1 MSLSKARQLA
11 RDLGTVGISSSGT
24 SIHTS
29 VATLNFVGIQSAG
42 TVIGAGITQL
52 NFVGTGNT
60 FLVNGTTV
68 DVSIEGG
75 GGTKA
80 GEAINYPS
88 GTKSPFILNTV
99 VISESITLG
108 NSNSGTGAANIV
120 TGESMITVDDNVTI
134 TVEEGKKVI
143 PDLFNVFDTPERFR
157 N

>member
-11 RDLGTVGISSSGT
+11 KDLGTVGISSGGV
-24 SIHTS
+24 SIASTI
-29 VATLNFVGIQSAG
+29 ANINFVGA
-42 TVIGAGITQL
+42 
-52 NFVGTGNT
+52 GNT
-60 FLVNGTTV
+60 FAVNGTTV

-88 GTKSPFILNTV
+88 GTKSPFILNTA
-99 VISESITLG
+99 VISESITL
-108 NSNSGTGAANIV
+108 NDANTVNGIANVV

>member
-11 RDLGTVGISSSGT
+11 KDLGTVGISSGGV
-24 SIHTS
+24 SIASTI
-29 VATLNFVGIQSAG
+29 ANINFVGA
-42 TVIGAGITQL
+42 
-52 NFVGTGNT
+52 GNT
-60 FLVNGTTV
+60 FAVNGTTV

-88 GTKSPFILNTV
+88 GTKSPFILNTA
-99 VISESITLG
+99 VISESITLNDANTVNG
-108 NSNSGTGAANIV
+108 IANIV
-120 TGESMITVDDNVTI
+120 TGESMLTVDDNVTI

-143 PDLFNVFDTPERFR
+143 PDLFNVFDTPTRFE

>member
-11 RDLGTVGISSSGT
+11 QDLGTVGISSGGT
-24 SIHTS
+24 NIAST
-29 VATLNFVGIQSAG
+29 VANINFVGA
-42 TVIGAGITQL
+42 
-52 NFVGTGNT
+52 GNT
-60 FLVNGTTV
+60 FAVNGTTV

-80 GEAINYPS
+80 GEAIDYPS

-108 NSNSGTGAANIV
+108 NSNSGTGAANII
-120 TGESMITVDDNVTI
+120 TAESMLTIDDSVTI
-134 TVEEGKKVI
+134 TIEEGKKVI

>member
-11 RDLGTVGISSSGT
+11 QDLGTVGISSGGT
-24 SIHTS
+24 NIAST
-29 VATLNFVGIQSAG
+29 VANINFVGA
-42 TVIGAGITQL
+42 
-52 NFVGTGNT
+52 GNT
-60 FLVNGTTV
+60 FAVNGTTV

-88 GTKSPFILNTV
+88 GTKSPFILNST
-99 VISESITLG
+99 ILTESITL
-108 NSNSGTGAANIV
+108 NDANTHSGVAHIV
-120 TGESMITVDDNVTI
+120 TGESMLTVDDNVTI

-143 PDLFNVFDTPERFR
+143 PDLFNVFDTPTRFE

>member
-11 RDLGTVGISSSGT
+11 QDLGTVGISSGG
-24 SIHTS
+24 TS
-29 VATLNFVGIQSAG
+29 VATTVANINFVGA
-42 TVIGAGITQL
+42 
-52 NFVGTGNT
+52 GNT
-60 FLVNGTTV
+60 FAVNGTTV

-88 GTKSPFILNTV
+88 GTKSPFILNSTH
-99 VISESITLG
+99 ITESITL
-108 NSNSGTGAANIV
+108 NDSNTDTGLANIV
-120 TGESMITVDDNVTI
+120 TGESMLTVDDNVTI

-143 PDLFNVFDTPERFR
+143 PDLFNVFDTPGRFE

>member
-11 RDLGTVGISSSGT
+11 KDLGTVGISSGGV
-24 SIHTS
+24 SIASTI
-29 VATLNFVGIQSAG
+29 ANINFVGA
-42 TVIGAGITQL
+42 
-52 NFVGTGNT
+52 GNT
-60 FLVNGTTV
+60 FAVNGTTV

-88 GTKSPFILNTV
+88 GTKSPFILNST
-99 VISESITLG
+99 ILTESITL
-108 NSNSGTGAANIV
+108 NDANTHSGVAHIV
-120 TGESMITVDDNVTI
+120 TGESMLTVDDNVTI

-143 PDLFNVFDTPERFR
+143 PDLFNVFDTPERFK

>member
-11 RDLGTVGISSSGT
+11 KDLGTVGISSGGT
-24 SIHTS
+24 NIAST
-29 VATLNFVGIQSAG
+29 VANINFVGA
-42 TVIGAGITQL
+42 
-52 NFVGTGNT
+52 GNT
-60 FLVNGTTV
+60 FAVNGTTV

-88 GTKSPFILNTV
+88 GTKSPFILNTA
-99 VISESITLG
+99 VISESITL
-108 NSNSGTGAANIV
+108 NDANTVNGIANHV

>member
-11 RDLGTVGISSSGT
+11 KDLGTVGISSGGT
-24 SIHTS
+24 NIAST
-29 VATLNFVGIQSAG
+29 VANINFVGA
-42 TVIGAGITQL
+42 
-52 NFVGTGNT
+52 GNT
-60 FLVNGTTV
+60 FAVNGTTV

-88 GTKSPFILNTV
+88 GTKSPFILNTA
-99 VISESITLG
+99 VISESITLNDANTVDG
-108 NSNSGTGAANIV
+108 IANIV
-120 TGESMITVDDNVTI
+120 TGESMLTVDDNVTI

-143 PDLFNVFDTPERFR
+143 PDLFNVFDTPTRFE

>member
-11 RDLGTVGISSSGT
+11 KDLGTVGISSGGT
-24 SIHTS
+24 NIAST
-29 VATLNFVGIQSAG
+29 VANINFVGA
-42 TVIGAGITQL
+42 
-52 NFVGTGNT
+52 GNT
-60 FLVNGTTV
+60 FAVNGTTV

-88 GTKSPFILNTV
+88 GTKSPFILNSTH
-99 VISESITLG
+99 ITESITL
-108 NSNSGTGAANIV
+108 NDANTDTGLANIV

>member
-11 RDLGTVGISSSGT
+11 KDLGTVGISSSGT

-29 VATLNFVGIQSAG
+29 VATLNFVGA
-42 TVIGAGITQL
+42 
-52 NFVGTGNT
+52 GNT
-60 FLVNGTTV
+60 FAVHNDQV
-68 DVSIEGG
+68 DISIEGG

-80 GEAINYPS
+80 GEAIDYPS

-120 TGESMITVDDNVTI
+120 TGESMITVDDSVTI
-134 TVEEGKKVI
+134 TNEEGKKVI

>member
-11 RDLGTVGISSSGT
+11 KDLGTVGISSGGV
-24 SIHTS
+24 SIASTI
-29 VATLNFVGIQSAG
+29 ANINFVGA
-42 TVIGAGITQL
+42 
-52 NFVGTGNT
+52 GNT
-60 FLVNGTTV
+60 FAVNGTTV

-88 GTKSPFILNTV
+88 GSKSPFILNTA
-99 VISESITLG
+99 VISESITLNDANTVNG
-108 NSNSGTGAANIV
+108 IANIV

-134 TVEEGKKVI
+134 TIEEGKKVI

>member
-1 MSLSKARQLA
+1 MSVSKARQLA

-29 VATLNFVGIQSAG
+29 VATLNFVGA
-42 TVIGAGITQL
+42 
-52 NFVGTGNT
+52 GNT
-60 FLVNGTTV
+60 FAVHNDQV
-68 DVSIEGG
+68 DISIEGG

-80 GEAINYPS
+80 GEAIDYPS

-120 TGESMITVDDNVTI
+120 TGESMITVDDSVTI
-134 TVEEGKKVI
+134 TIEEGKKVI

>member
-11 RDLGTVGISSSGT
+11 KDLGTVGISSGGT
-24 SIHTS
+24 NIAST
-29 VATLNFVGIQSAG
+29 VANINFVGA
-42 TVIGAGITQL
+42 
-52 NFVGTGNT
+52 GNT
-60 FLVNGTTV
+60 FAVNGTTV

-88 GTKSPFILNTV
+88 GTKSPFILNSTH
-99 VISESITLG
+99 ITESITF
-108 NSNSGTGAANIV
+108 NDSNTDTGLANIV
-120 TGESMITVDDNVTI
+120 TGESMLTVDDNVTI

-143 PDLFNVFDTPERFR
+143 PDLFNVFDTPSIFE

>member
-1 MSLSKARQLA
+1 MSVSKARQLA

-29 VATLNFVGIQSAG
+29 VATLNFVGA
-42 TVIGAGITQL
+42 
-52 NFVGTGNT
+52 GNT
-60 FLVNGTTV
+60 FAVHNDQV
-68 DVSIEGG
+68 DISIEGG

-80 GEAINYPS
+80 GEAIDYPS

-120 TGESMITVDDNVTI
+120 TGESMITVDDSVTI
-134 TVEEGKKVI
+134 TIEEGKKVI
-143 PDLFNVFDTPERFR
+143 PDLFNVFESSPS
-157 N
+157 

>member
-11 RDLGTVGISSSGT
+11 KDLGTVGISSGGT

-29 VATLNFVGIQSAG
+29 VATFKFVGAR
-42 TVIGAGITQL
+42 
-52 NFVGTGNT
+52 NT
-60 FLVNGTTV
+60 FAVHNDQV
-68 DVSIEGG
+68 DISIEGG

-88 GTKSPFILNTV
+88 GTKSPFILNSTT
-99 VISESITLG
+99 ITESITLG
-108 NSNSGTGAANIV
+108 NSNSGTGAANII
-120 TGESMITVDDNVTI
+120 TAESMLTVDDSVTI
-134 TVEEGKKVI
+134 TIEEGKKVI

>member
-11 RDLGTVGISSSGT
+11 QDLGTVGISSGGT
-24 SIHTS
+24 NIAST
-29 VATLNFVGIQSAG
+29 VAKINFVGA
-42 TVIGAGITQL
+42 
-52 NFVGTGNT
+52 GNT
-60 FLVNGTTV
+60 FAVNGTTV

-80 GEAINYPS
+80 GEAIKYPS
-88 GTKSPFILNTV
+88 GTKSPFILNSIHIT
-99 VISESITLG
+99 ESITL
-108 NSNSGTGAANIV
+108 NDSNTDTGLANIV
-120 TGESMITVDDNVTI
+120 TGESMLTVDDNVTI

>member
-11 RDLGTVGISSSGT
+11 KDLGTVGISSSGT

-29 VATLNFVGIQSAG
+29 VATLNFVGA
-42 TVIGAGITQL
+42 
-52 NFVGTGNT
+52 GNT
-60 FLVNGTTV
+60 FAVHNDQV
-68 DVSIEGG
+68 DISIEGG

-80 GEAINYPS
+80 GEAIDYPS

-120 TGESMITVDDNVTI
+120 TGESMITVDDSVTI
-134 TVEEGKKVI
+134 TIEEGKKVI

>member
-11 RDLGTVGISSSGT
+11 KDLGTVGISSGGT
-24 SIHTS
+24 NIAST
-29 VATLNFVGIQSAG
+29 VANINFVGA
-42 TVIGAGITQL
+42 
-52 NFVGTGNT
+52 GNT
-60 FLVNGTTV
+60 FAVNGTTV

-88 GTKSPFILNTV
+88 GTKSPFILNTA
-99 VISESITLG
+99 VISESITL
-108 NSNSGTGAANIV
+108 NDANTVNGIANVV

-143 PDLFNVFDTPERFR
+143 PDLFNVFDTPTRFE

>member
-1 MSLSKARQLA
+1 MSVSKARQLA
-11 RDLGTVGISSSGT
+11 RDLGTVGISSAGT
-24 SIHTS
+24 NIAST
-29 VATLNFVGIQSAG
+29 VANINFVGA
-42 TVIGAGITQL
+42 
-52 NFVGTGNT
+52 GNT
-60 FLVNGTTV
+60 FAVNGTTV

-88 GTKSPFILNTV
+88 GTKSPFILNTA
-99 VISESITLG
+99 VISESITLNDTNTVNG
-108 NSNSGTGAANIV
+108 IANIV
-120 TGESMITVDDNVTI
+120 TGESMITVADNVTI

>member
-1 MSLSKARQLA
+1 MSGA
-11 RDLGTVGISSSGT
+11 VGQETRLCTSSAETRFRPSPPVRGGN
-24 SIHTS
+24 I
-29 VATLNFVGIQSAG
+29 NFVGA
-42 TVIGAGITQL
+42 
-52 NFVGTGNT
+52 GNT
-60 FLVNGTTV
+60 FAVNGTTV

-108 NSNSGTGAANIV
+108 NSNSGTGAANII
-120 TGESMITVDDNVTI
+120 TGESMITVDDSVTI
-134 TVEEGKKVI
+134 TIEEGKKVI

>member
-11 RDLGTVGISSSGT
+11 KDLGTVGISSGGT
-24 SIHTS
+24 NIAST
-29 VATLNFVGIQSAG
+29 VANINFVGA
-42 TVIGAGITQL
+42 
-52 NFVGTGNT
+52 GNT
-60 FLVNGTTV
+60 FAVNGTTV

-88 GTKSPFILNTV
+88 GTKSPFILNSTH
-99 VISESITLG
+99 ITESITL
-108 NSNSGTGAANIV
+108 NDSNTDTGLANIV
-120 TGESMITVDDNVTI
+120 TGESMLTVDDNVTI

-143 PDLFNVFDTPERFR
+143 PDLFNVFDTPSIFE

>member
-11 RDLGTVGISSSGT
+11 KDLGTVGISSSGT
-24 SIHTS
+24 NIASS
-29 VATLNFVGIQSAG
+29 VANINFVGA
-42 TVIGAGITQL
+42 
-52 NFVGTGNT
+52 GNT
-60 FLVNGTTV
+60 FAVNGTTV

-88 GTKSPFILNTV
+88 GTKSPFILNSTH
-99 VISESITLG
+99 ITESITL
-108 NSNSGTGAANIV
+108 NDSNTDTGLANIV
-120 TGESMITVDDNVTI
+120 TGESMLTIDDNVTI

-143 PDLFNVFDTPERFR
+143 PDLFNVFDTPGRFE

>member
-11 RDLGTVGISSSGT
+11 QDLGTVGISSGGT
-24 SIHTS
+24 NIAST
-29 VATLNFVGIQSAG
+29 VANINFVGA
-42 TVIGAGITQL
+42 
-52 NFVGTGNT
+52 GNT
-60 FLVNGTTV
+60 FAVNGTTV

-88 GTKSPFILNTV
+88 GTKSPFILNSTT
-99 VISESITLG
+99 ITESITLG
-108 NSNSGTGAANIV
+108 NSNSGTGSANII
-120 TGESMITVDDNVTI
+120 TAESMLTIDDSVTI
-134 TVEEGKKVI
+134 TIEEGKKVI

>member
-11 RDLGTVGISSSGT
+11 KDLGTVGISSGGV
-24 SIHTS
+24 SIASTI
-29 VATLNFVGIQSAG
+29 ANINFVGA
-42 TVIGAGITQL
+42 
-52 NFVGTGNT
+52 GNT
-60 FLVNGTTV
+60 FAVNGTTV

-88 GTKSPFILNTV
+88 GTKSPFILNST
-99 VISESITLG
+99 ILTESITL
-108 NSNSGTGAANIV
+108 NDANTHSGVAHIV
-120 TGESMITVDDNVTI
+120 TGESMLTVDDNVTI

-143 PDLFNVFDTPERFR
+143 PDIFNVFDTPERFK